1 MTDTANGTA
10 SGTAAG
16 ADTGSESGGDAVT
29 ETTTGAGA
37 DIDID
42 TGRGVDAVT
51 EATTGGVTWA
61 AGADAEAIAAGIDDM
76 YDAFLAADRDR
87 FDGHLHT
94 EVTTWE
100 THLPGPLRTRAELDA
115 YREGRDRSGARPA
128 LTRLSAE
135 DKRIDVWDDA
145 GVARYLLV
153 AEPPQG
159 PVQRSRVTDVLR
171 RVGGDWLIVHH
182 HSELLG
188 R

>member
-1 MTDTANGTA
+1 MTDTANGAA

-16 ADTGSESGGDAVT
+16 DDTDTGSESGGDAVT

-37 DIDID
+37 GDDID
-42 TGRGVDAVT
+42 TGSGIDAVT
-51 EATTGGVTWA
+51 GA

>member
-1 MTDTANGTA
+1 MTGTAN
-10 SGTAAG
+10 GTAAG
-16 ADTGSESGGDAVT
+16 ADTDTDTDTGSGIDAVT
-29 ETTTGAGA
+29 ETTAGAGVA
-37 DIDID
+37 
-42 TGRGVDAVT
+42 T
-51 EATTGGVTWA
+51 EAV
-61 AGADAEAIAAGIDDM
+61 GADAEAIAAGIDDM

-153 AEPPQG
+153 AEPPEG

>member
-1 MTDTANGTA
+1 MTDTVTGTANGTA
-10 SGTAAG
+10 ADT
-16 ADTGSESGGDAVT
+16 DTGSGIDAVT
-29 ETTTGAGA
+29 ETTAGAGIA
-37 DIDID
+37 
-42 TGRGVDAVT
+42 T
-51 EATTGGVTWA
+51 EVV
-61 AGADAEAIAAGIDDM
+61 GADAEAIAAGIDDM

-153 AEPPQG
+153 AEPPEG